1 MRTGPRTHQFPWR
14 PVLLALVA
22 ALGLGFAGR
31 IAVHA
36 GAGLPHGQ
44 AIAAVG
50 HTAVALGAPW
60 LAVAWL
66 VGAMAGSR
74 PLGVAGGAG
83 ALALATGGWYLLTIV
98 AAAGGWAAT
107 SYAVPMAAAW
117 GTVALGA
124 GAVFGFAGAL
134 WRDGDRIA
142 RSISAALLSGALA
155 GEALLL
161 MHEWAGRAA
170 AYVLSAEL
178 SVGLAI
184 VVVSRRRAPLAVT
197 LPLFVIATAAVI
209 GSEGVVRDA
218 LRLAGWAGP

>member
-1 MRTGPRTHQFPWR
+1 MRTGPRTQHFPWR
-14 PVLLALVA
+14 PVLLALIA
-22 ALGLGFAGR
+22 ALGLGVAGR
-31 IAVHA
+31 VAVHA

-74 PLGVAGGAG
+74 LLGAAGGAG
-83 ALALATGGWYLLTIV
+83 ALVLATGGWYLLTIV
-98 AAAGGWAAT
+98 AAAGGWAAA

-124 GAVFGFAGAL
+124 GALFGFAGAH

-142 RSISAALLSGALA
+142 RSASAALLSGALT

-161 MHEWAGRAA
+161 MHDWVGRAA
-170 AYVLSAEL
+170 ACVLSAEL
-178 SVGLAI
+178 SVGLA
-184 VVVSRRRAPLAVT
+184 VLVVSRRRAPLSVT
-197 LPLFVIATAAVI
+197 LPLFALATAAVI
-209 GSEGVVRDA
+209 GSEGGVRDA